1 VLAGM
6 SMLFAGT
13 LCAFDGIGPDG
24 TWWVALL
31 APGVA
36 TLLAMQLVAALE
48 RLHLQE
54 ELTKQVTQALFGG
67 RGTRWLEQGGTRGV
81 WRHGAGSPKQLASA
95 TRGKGLTA
103 AAEEEEPEGEAGE
116 ASVPPSSV
124 PTAAERRQIMEQVA
138 AHEAPGAGGRAVT
151 NAWILG
157 LVVLLY
163 GLVLLGFGVACG
175 RWAADMPYCP
185 AERPPREAMVVCG
198 IAIVASEVAMAGA
211 LTWRSSTAG
220 GAPTIAQN
228 RTAVIA
234 GTIWSILGTALVL
247 FAVGCRPI
255 VLKVRCG
262 GQPAGHTLTHAHCSP
277 SISGT
282 HTMTGGDYMISF
294 AAISE
299 ATTPPLAHSTEAG
312 ASDTTALT
320 ELSRRLRWVG
330 IMWPVWAGNRRRGG
344 RPRHQAARA
353 LQGLLPRPGRV
364 VRVAGRRAADA
375 AVAVPGHEL
384 HRAKRPPR
392 RWRRCA
398 RRFQPLRSILT
409 EIYLCNTVLVTEYR
423 GRKRLDRR

>member
-1 VLAGM
+1 MLAGM

-13 LCAFDGIGPDG
+13 LCAFDGIGPGG

-48 RLHLQE
+48 RLHRQE

-67 RGTRWLEQGGTRGV
+67 RGTRWLEQGGPRGV
-81 WRHGAGSPKQLASA
+81 WRRGAGSPKQLASA
-95 TRGKGLTA
+95 TPGKGPKTT
-103 AAEEEEPEGEAGE
+103 AEEEEAEGEAGE

-185 AERPPREAMVVCG
+185 ADRPAREAMVVCG

-220 GAPTIAQN
+220 GGGSHHRPEPHRRDRGHNLVHPRHGAG
-228 RTAVIA
+228 AVRSGLPPHRPQGAVRGSA
-234 GTIWSILGTALVL
+234 GW
-247 FAVGCRPI
+247 P
-255 VLKVRCG
+255 
-262 GQPAGHTLTHAHCSP
+262 HAHACALLAL
-277 SISGT
+277 SGT
-282 HTMTGGDYMISF
+282 RKMTGGDYVILF
-294 AAISE
+294 AIIGE
-299 ATTPPLAHSTEAG
+299 ATTRPLAHSTEAG

-320 ELSRRLRWVG
+320 ELSRRLRWVR
-330 IMWPVWAGNRRRGG
+330 IMSVWAGNRRRGG

-364 VRVAGRRAADA
+364 VRVAGRRVADA

-384 HRAKRPPR
+384 HRAKRPPPDDG
-392 RWRRCA
+392 A
-398 RRFQPLRSILT
+398 GAPGVSN
-409 EIYLCNTVLVTEYR
+409 LC
-423 GRKRLDRR
+423 GPF